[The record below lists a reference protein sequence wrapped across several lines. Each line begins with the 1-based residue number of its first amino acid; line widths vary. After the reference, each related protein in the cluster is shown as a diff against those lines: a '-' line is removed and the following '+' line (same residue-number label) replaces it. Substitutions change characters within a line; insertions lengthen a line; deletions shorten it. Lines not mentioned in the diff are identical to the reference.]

1 MSNIGSSK
9 QTQNSM
15 SQVRPAGFIEPTIAN
30 ASYAAQQQAFGGA
43 PESYVTS
50 QARNL
55 AGQTLRGDF
64 LSPESNPYLAGTAN
78 LIGDQVFGQ
87 TANRFAGAGRGVGGA
102 NAQGQFRDDLT
113 DRLAPLYGDNLAR
126 ERGIQANTMGM
137 SSQFDP
143 LNQLISRL
151 GPLSDMAGRTIS
163 TSGTTRDRASPL
175 DTFLGLFG

>member
-9 QTQNSM
+9 QTQSGF

-30 ASYAAQQQAFGGA
+30 AANAASAQAFGGA

-64 LSPESNPYLAGTAN
+64 LNPQSNPYLAGTAN

-87 TANRFAGAGRGVGGA
+87 TANRFAGAGRNIGGA

-113 DRLAPLYGDNLAR
+113 DRLAPMYADNLAR
-126 ERGIQANTMGM
+126 ERGIQSNTMFA

-151 GPLSDMAGRTIS
+151 GPLSDMAGRTVN
-163 TSGTTRDRASPL
+163 TSGVSRDRASPL